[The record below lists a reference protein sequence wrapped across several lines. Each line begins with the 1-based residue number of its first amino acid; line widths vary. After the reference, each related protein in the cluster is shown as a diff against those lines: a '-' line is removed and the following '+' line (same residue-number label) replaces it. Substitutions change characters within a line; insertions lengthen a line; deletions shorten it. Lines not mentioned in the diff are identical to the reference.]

1 MDLIDVLLARIY
13 SSGGARR
20 PWKDQL
26 SDWLLD
32 RYVSQGS
39 LNARDIIDG
48 LFLFRPALYEVLLKQ
63 SDLQD
68 DLAAVLTPAQR
79 VNLSTSLPDSTLLTA

>member
-1 MDLIDVLLARIY
+1 MDLLSILLVRIY
-13 SSGGARR
+13 PLGGARR

-32 RYVSQGS
+32 RYARQGS
-39 LNARDIIDG
+39 LTARDLLDG

-79 VNLSTSLPDSTLLTA
+79 AGHQSSSPDSTLLTA

>member
-1 MDLIDVLLARIY
+1 MDPLQLLLARIY
-13 SSGGARR
+13 PLGGARR

-79 VNLSTSLPDSTLLTA
+79 AGHQRSSPDSTLLTA